1 MRASFRAA
9 ITLISLLL
17 GWIPVPSV
25 QASQLA
31 QSGTGWTDLAPG
43 VQYQEFI
50 LPGPVRTYV
59 ARMEIV
65 DSAPNDG
72 ITNTLETALGRGVL
86 GGLETVRGMAARY
99 DDAISFWGQ
108 TWGNRSDILV
118 AVNGSYFGGSDTP
131 ENGMVQSGWYAKR
144 FTDLGGGSGLAWT
157 LNRQVFIGDCIYHQ
171 PAKQV
176 IRIEDSQGVIRWDG
190 TFTGTNVSRGNNDL
204 VLYTPQF
211 GTRTPARTDGAEI
224 VLQLNRPLLIIPS
237 SATSV
242 IGTVTAIRDRQ
253 GATLIPFDSIVLSAG
268 ENRRGALLDQL
279 EIGSTVRINQEITSL
294 SRDCT
299 TAQSLPWTKVYSSLG
314 AAFHLLDDG
323 SAFVPA
329 QDTTRAPRTAIAH
342 DSEYIYLIVVDGR
355 QPDFSIGMTFQELAD
370 FIRNNLN
377 VQDAVAQDGGGSST
391 MVVNG
396 NVVNRPSDICNF
408 LFLPMVTTTGNQTI
422 TKPMPAMEENFE
434 SPSRLQ
440 YGCER
445 RVANAFMIAAVSPK
459 EASSLFLPGDEIF
472 TIQDAMLR
480 QGPGTNYPAFG
491 MVGAGSFGEVL
502 EDNNGL
508 NGVRAKGTNWWK
520 VNFTGTVG
528 WVAEGTIDA
537 LLPRF
542 VINIPY

>member
-1 MRASFRAA
+1 MRASDRAA
-9 ITLISLLL
+9 IALILLLL

-31 QSGTGWTDLAPG
+31 QSGTGWTDVAPG
-43 VQYQEFI
+43 VQYQEFL
-50 LPGPVRTYV
+50 LPGPVRAYV

-65 DSAPNDG
+65 DSAPSDG

-108 TWGNRSDILV
+108 TWGNRSNILI

-190 TFTGTNVSRGNNDL
+190 TFTGTNISRGNDDL

-211 GTRTPARTDGAEI
+211 GTRTPTRTDGAEI

-237 SATSV
+237 SAASV
-242 IGTVTAIRDRQ
+242 VGTVTAIRDRQ
-253 GATLIPFDSIVLSAG
+253 GATLIPFDAIVLSAG

-279 EIGSTVRINQEITSL
+279 EIGFTVRINQEITSL

-299 TAQSLPWTKVYSSLG
+299 TAPSLPWTKTYASLG
-314 AAFHLLDDG
+314 AAFHLLDKG
-323 SAFVPA
+323 VAFVPA

-370 FIRNNLN
+370 FIRNNLGI
-377 VQDAVAQDGGGSST
+377 QDAVAQDGGGSST
-391 MVVNG
+391 MVVRG

-408 LFLPMVTTTGNQTI
+408 LFLPMVITTGNQTI

-434 SPSRLQ
+434 PPSRLQ

-459 EASSLFLPGDEIF
+459 ETSSLFLPGDEIF

-491 MVGAGSFGEVL
+491 IIGAGSFGEVL
-502 EDNNGL
+502 EDGNGL
-508 NGVRAKGTNWWK
+508 NGVRAKCTNWWK
-520 VNFTGTVG
+520 VNFNGTMG

-542 VINIPY
+542 VIKIPY